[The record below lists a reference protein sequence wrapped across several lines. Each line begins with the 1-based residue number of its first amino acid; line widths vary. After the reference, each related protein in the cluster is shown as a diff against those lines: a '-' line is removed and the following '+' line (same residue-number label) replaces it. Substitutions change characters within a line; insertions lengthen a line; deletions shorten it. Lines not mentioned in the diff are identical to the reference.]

1 MAEALRILVT
11 AEPRCYGNA
20 MATNSM
26 SIARVYLVSAQE
38 PCSAT
43 LTQGETTITWELL
56 TEGGQATVIVPP
68 GATLDLSSP
77 TAMLS
82 RLPETFKSAPAGNIG
97 GSGGKAVHTR
107 GITPTVV
114 EAETP
119 QLTLKHEAWFALH
132 PATTSCCLTPSAEA
146 RIVQSHLLL
155 TPADTMP
162 SGWLSA
168 TDGAVV
174 RWPFGELAMPAGW
187 SYIITLVQVGNVIL
201 ANALPVDLSTPAA

>member
-1 MAEALRILVT
+1 
-11 AEPRCYGNA
+11 

-26 SIARVYLVSAQE
+26 SIARVYLVSSQE

-68 GATLDLSSP
+68 GATLELSSP

-132 PATTSCCLTPSAEA
+132 PATPSCCLTPSAEA

-162 SGWLSA
+162 TGWLS
-168 TDGAVV
+168 TSDGAVV
-174 RWPFGELAMPAGW
+174 RWPFGELAMPSGW
-187 SYIITLVQVGNVIL
+187 SYIVTLVQVGKVIL